1 MSALDILYA
10 IGLFRKILE
19 ATQQNLQLLTYKYL
33 CISLSSGP
41 PDPNKSVF
49 VRHSSTVVCTA
60 GIPHS
65 LAIEPRDEF
74 NNLCLF
80 HSDENPTEGYNVAI
94 TQVTV
99 HQKFALRYLNLFYEM
114 VIINTSCC
122 NFIDIYENDHTKYTI
137 VFRDLI
143 MYTIQVP

>member
-1 MSALDILYA
+1 MFSFVPA
-10 IGLFRKILE
+10 
-19 ATQQNLQLLTYKYL
+19 
-33 CISLSSGP
+33 GP

-60 GIPHS
+60 GIAHS

-80 HSDENPTEGYNVAI
+80 HPDENPTDGYNVAI

-99 HQKFALRYLNLFYEM
+99 HRKWVTHLLPSICLHASPERS
-114 VIINTSCC
+114 IPCC
-122 NFIDIYENDHTKYTI
+122 FKAEVCN
-137 VFRDLI
+137 
-143 MYTIQVP
+143 